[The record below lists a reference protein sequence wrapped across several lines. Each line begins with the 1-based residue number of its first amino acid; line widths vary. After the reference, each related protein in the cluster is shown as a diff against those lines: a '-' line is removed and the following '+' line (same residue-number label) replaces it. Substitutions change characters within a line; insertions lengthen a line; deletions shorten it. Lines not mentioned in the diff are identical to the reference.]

1 MGGGYCSEKGRQV
14 SADMDCPW
22 QGEMDNKKETNSAM
36 SAGNRPLKVSMT
48 VMWLDKAI
56 FFNTLEKFFE
66 SL

>member
-22 QGEMDNKKETNSAM
+22 QGEMDNKKGTNRAM
-36 SAGNRPLKVSMT
+36 SAGNRLLKVSMT